1 MKVTAIEVF
10 PVKSLGR
17 PWLYC
22 AVRTDEGITGYSEF
36 GVGDLA
42 KGLTGLVE
50 DLSRQIIGKD
60 PRSVEQH
67 YTNMVRS
74 SRSAYG
80 GATWMAIA
88 GIELALWDV
97 KGKAMGVPVHELV
110 GGPTRTEQKVYWSH
124 LISFQSTNYKALGR
138 EPIRGYDDIKALMR
152 MALDAGYDT
161 VKTNIQIPPQTS
173 GDPFRTISQGT
184 AGPHDQVMERALR
197 KAAVNQIAAMREE
210 AGPDASICL
219 DVNVNFKAEA
229 QIRLGQALEPYDLMW
244 MEIDNLDAESLR
256 MVKDATRTPIC
267 SGEQKLGPL
276 NYLELLQNRS
286 MDFMKLDV
294 QWQGF
299 IPARRAANMAEL
311 FDINVAPHNYNSHLS
326 NFQTM
331 NLCASVNNV
340 RISESDPV
348 QAPWREEL
356 FTVLPEVNNG
366 MMKIPTGPGWGTD
379 LREDMA
385 KKYAYTG

>member
-1 MKVTAIEVF
+1 MKVTGIDTF
-10 PVKSLGR
+10 LVKSLGR
-17 PWLYC
+17 PWMYC

-42 KGLTGLVE
+42 KGLQGLVE
-50 DLSRQIIGKD
+50 DLSRHIIGKD

-67 YTNMVRS
+67 YTNMVRL

-110 GGPTRTEQKVYWSH
+110 GGPTRSEQKVYWSH
-124 LISFQSTNYKALGR
+124 LVSFQSTNYKALGR
-138 EPIRGYDDIKALMR
+138 EPLRNYDDIKALMR

-161 VKTNIQIPPQTS
+161 VKTNIQIP

-184 AGPHDQVMERALR
+184 VGPHDQVLSRELQN
-197 KAAVNQIAAMREE
+197 AAVRQISAMREE
-210 AGPDASICL
+210 AGPDAHICL

-256 MVKDATRTPIC
+256 MVKNATRTPIC

-356 FTVLPEVNNG
+356 FTELPEINNG

>member
-1 MKVTAIEVF
+1 MKVTGIDTF
-10 PVKSLGR
+10 LVKSLGR
-17 PWLYC
+17 PWMYC

-42 KGLTGLVE
+42 KGLQGLVE
-50 DLSRQIIGKD
+50 DLSRHIIGKD

-110 GGPTRTEQKVYWSH
+110 GGPTRSEQKVYWSH
-124 LISFQSTNYKALGR
+124 LVSFQSTNYKALGR
-138 EPIRGYDDIKALMR
+138 EPLRNYDDIKALMR

-161 VKTNIQIPPQTS
+161 VKTNIQIP

-184 AGPHDQVMERALR
+184 TGPHDQVLSRDLQN
-197 KAAVNQIAAMREE
+197 AAVRQISAMREE
-210 AGPDASICL
+210 AGPDAHICL

-256 MVKDATRTPIC
+256 MVKNATRTPIC

-366 MMKIPTGPGWGTD
+366 MMKIPTGPGWGTE
-379 LREDMA
+379 LREDVA

>member
-1 MKVTAIEVF
+1 MKVTGIDTF
-10 PVKSLGR
+10 LVKSLGR
-17 PWLYC
+17 PWMYC

-42 KGLTGLVE
+42 KGLQGLVE
-50 DLSRQIIGKD
+50 DLSRHIIGKD

-110 GGPTRTEQKVYWSH
+110 GGPTRSEQKVYWSH
-124 LISFQSTNYKALGR
+124 LVSFQSTNYKALGR
-138 EPIRGYDDIKALMR
+138 EPLRNYDDIKALMR

-161 VKTNIQIPPQTS
+161 VKTNIQIP

-184 AGPHDQVMERALR
+184 TGPHDQVLSRELQN
-197 KAAVNQIAAMREE
+197 AAVRQISAMREE
-210 AGPDASICL
+210 AGPDAHICL

-256 MVKDATRTPIC
+256 MVKNATRTPIC

-331 NLCASVNNV
+331 NLCASINNV

-356 FTVLPEVNNG
+356 FTVLPEVNEG
-366 MMKIPTGPGWGTD
+366 MMKIPTGPGWGTE

>member
-1 MKVTAIEVF
+1 MKVTGIDTF
-10 PVKSLGR
+10 LVKSLGR
-17 PWLYC
+17 PWMYC

-42 KGLTGLVE
+42 KGLQGLVE
-50 DLSRQIIGKD
+50 DLSRHIIGKD

-110 GGPTRTEQKVYWSH
+110 GGPTRSEQKVYWSH
-124 LISFQSTNYKALGR
+124 LVSFQSTNYKALGR
-138 EPIRGYDDIKALMR
+138 EPLRNYDDIKALMR

-161 VKTNIQIPPQTS
+161 VKTNIQIP

-184 AGPHDQVMERALR
+184 VGPHDQVLSRELQN
-197 KAAVNQIAAMREE
+197 AAVRQISAMREE
-210 AGPDASICL
+210 AGPDAHICL

-256 MVKDATRTPIC
+256 MVKNATRTPIC

-331 NLCASVNNV
+331 NLCASINNV

-366 MMKIPTGPGWGTD
+366 MMKIPTGPGWGTE
-379 LREDMA
+379 LREDVA

>member
-1 MKVTAIEVF
+1 MKVTGIDTF
-10 PVKSLGR
+10 LVKSLGR
-17 PWLYC
+17 PWMYC

-42 KGLTGLVE
+42 KGLQGLVE

-110 GGPTRTEQKVYWSH
+110 GGPTRSEQKVYWSH
-124 LISFQSTNYKALGR
+124 LVSFQSTNYKALGR
-138 EPIRGYDDIKALMR
+138 EPLRNYDDIKALMR

-161 VKTNIQIPPQTS
+161 VKTNIQIP

-184 AGPHDQVMERALR
+184 VGPHDQVLSRELQN
-197 KAAVNQIAAMREE
+197 AAVRQISAMREE
-210 AGPDASICL
+210 AGPDAHICL

-256 MVKDATRTPIC
+256 MVKNATRTPIC

-331 NLCASVNNV
+331 NLCASINNV

-366 MMKIPTGPGWGTD
+366 MMKIPTGPGWGTE

>member
-1 MKVTAIEVF
+1 MKVVAIEVI

-36 GVGDLA
+36 GVGDLL
-42 KGLTGLVE
+42 KGLTGLVD
-50 DLSRQIIGKD
+50 DLSRLIIGKD
-60 PRSVEQH
+60 PRNVEAH
-67 YTNMVRS
+67 YTNMVRATRS
-74 SRSAYG
+74 SYG

-88 GIELALWDV
+88 GIELALWDI
-97 KGKAMGVPVHELV
+97 KGKAANMPVHELV

-124 LISFQSTNYKALGR
+124 LITYQSSNYEALGR

-161 VKTNIQIPPQTS
+161 VKTNIQIP
-173 GDPFRTISQGT
+173 GDPYRTISQGT
-184 AGPHDQVMERALR
+184 VGPHDQVLTRELQN
-197 KAAVNQIAAMREE
+197 AAVAQIAAMREE
-210 AGPDASICL
+210 GGPDANICL
-219 DVNVNFKAEA
+219 DINVNFKAEA
-229 QIRLGQALEPYDLMW
+229 QIRLCQALEPYDLMW
-244 MEIDNLDAESLR
+244 MEIDNLDAQSLR

-267 SGEQKLGPL
+267 TGEQKLGPL
-276 NYLELLQNRS
+276 NYLDLLQNRS
-286 MDFMKLDV
+286 MDFMKVDV

-311 FDINVAPHNYNSHLS
+311 FEINVAPHNYNSHLS
-326 NFQTM
+326 NFQSM
-331 NLCASVNNV
+331 NFCATINNV

-348 QAPWREEL
+348 QAPWRDEL
-356 FTVLPEVNNG
+356 FTVLPEINNG
-366 MMKIPTGPGWGTD
+366 MMKIPTGPGWGTE
-379 LREDMA
+379 LNEEAA

>member
-1 MKVTAIEVF
+1 MKVTGIDTF
-10 PVKSLGR
+10 LVKSLGR
-17 PWLYC
+17 PWMYC

-42 KGLTGLVE
+42 KGLQGLVE

-110 GGPTRTEQKVYWSH
+110 GGPTRSEQKVYWSH
-124 LISFQSTNYKALGR
+124 LVSFQSTNYKALGR
-138 EPIRGYDDIKALMR
+138 EPLRNYDDIKALMR

-161 VKTNIQIPPQTS
+161 VKTNIQIP

-184 AGPHDQVMERALR
+184 VGPHDQVLSRELQN
-197 KAAVNQIAAMREE
+197 AAVRQISAMREE
-210 AGPDASICL
+210 AGPDAHICL

-256 MVKDATRTPIC
+256 MVKNATRTPIC

-366 MMKIPTGPGWGTD
+366 MMKIPTGPGWGTE
-379 LREDMA
+379 LREDVA

>member
-1 MKVTAIEVF
+1 MKVTGIDTF
-10 PVKSLGR
+10 LVKSLGR
-17 PWLYC
+17 PWMYC

-42 KGLTGLVE
+42 KGLQGLVE
-50 DLSRQIIGKD
+50 DLSRHIIGKD

-124 LISFQSTNYKALGR
+124 LVSFQSTNYKALGR
-138 EPIRGYDDIKALMR
+138 EPLRNYDDIKALVR
-152 MALDAGYDT
+152 MAIDAGYDT
-161 VKTNIQIPPQTS
+161 MKTNIQIP
-173 GDPFRTISQGT
+173 GEPFRTIGQGT
-184 AGPHDQVMERALR
+184 VGPHDQVMERDLR
-197 KAAVNQIAAMREE
+197 KAAVAQLAAMREE
-210 AGPDASICL
+210 AGPNANICL

-256 MVKDATRTPIC
+256 MVKNATRTPIC

-331 NLCASVNNV
+331 NLCASINNV

-366 MMKIPTGPGWGTD
+366 MMKIPTGPGWGTE

>member
-1 MKVTAIEVF
+1 MKVTGIDTF
-10 PVKSLGR
+10 LVKSLGR
-17 PWLYC
+17 PWMYC

-42 KGLTGLVE
+42 KGLQGLVE
-50 DLSRQIIGKD
+50 DLSRHIIGKD

-110 GGPTRTEQKVYWSH
+110 GGPTRSEQKVYWSH
-124 LISFQSTNYKALGR
+124 LVSFQSTNYKALGR
-138 EPIRGYDDIKALMR
+138 EPLRNYDDIKALMR

-161 VKTNIQIPPQTS
+161 VKTNIQIP

-184 AGPHDQVMERALR
+184 VGPHDQVLSRDLQN
-197 KAAVNQIAAMREE
+197 AAVRQISAMREE
-210 AGPDASICL
+210 AGPDAHICL

-256 MVKDATRTPIC
+256 MVKNATRTPIC

-299 IPARRAANMAEL
+299 IPARRAANLAEL

-331 NLCASVNNV
+331 NLCASINNV

-366 MMKIPTGPGWGTD
+366 MMKIPTGPGWGTE

>member
-1 MKVTAIEVF
+1 
-10 PVKSLGR
+10 
-17 PWLYC
+17 
-22 AVRTDEGITGYSEF
+22 
-36 GVGDLA
+36 
-42 KGLTGLVE
+42 
-50 DLSRQIIGKD
+50 
-60 PRSVEQH
+60 
-67 YTNMVRS
+67 
-74 SRSAYG
+74 
-80 GATWMAIA
+80 
-88 GIELALWDV
+88 
-97 KGKAMGVPVHELV
+97 
-110 GGPTRTEQKVYWSH
+110 
-124 LISFQSTNYKALGR
+124 
-138 EPIRGYDDIKALMR
+138 
-152 MALDAGYDT
+152 
-161 VKTNIQIPPQTS
+161 
-173 GDPFRTISQGT
+173 
-184 AGPHDQVMERALR
+184 
-197 KAAVNQIAAMREE
+197 MREE
-210 AGPDASICL
+210 AGADASICL

-311 FDINVAPHNYNSHLS
+311 FDINVAPHNYNTHLS

-385 KKYAYTG
+385 KKYAWTG

>member
-1 MKVTAIEVF
+1 MKVTGIDTF
-10 PVKSLGR
+10 LVKSLGR
-17 PWLYC
+17 PWMYC

-42 KGLTGLVE
+42 KGLQGLVE
-50 DLSRQIIGKD
+50 DLSRHIIGKD

-110 GGPTRTEQKVYWSH
+110 GGPTRSEQKVYWSH
-124 LISFQSTNYKALGR
+124 LVSFQSTNYKALGR
-138 EPIRGYDDIKALMR
+138 EPLRNYDDIKALMR

-161 VKTNIQIPPQTS
+161 VKTNIQIP

-184 AGPHDQVMERALR
+184 TGPHDQVLSRDLQN
-197 KAAVNQIAAMREE
+197 AAVRQISAMREE
-210 AGPDASICL
+210 AGPDANICL

-256 MVKDATRTPIC
+256 MVKNATRTPIC

-331 NLCASVNNV
+331 NLCASINNV

>member
-1 MKVTAIEVF
+1 MKVTGIDTF
-10 PVKSLGR
+10 LVKSLTR

-50 DLSRQIIGKD
+50 DLSRHIIGKD

-124 LISFQSTNYKALGR
+124 LVSFQSTNYKALGR
-138 EPIRGYDDIKALMR
+138 EPLRNYDDIKALMR

-161 VKTNIQIPPQTS
+161 VKTNIQIP

-184 AGPHDQVMERALR
+184 VGPHDQVLSRELQN
-197 KAAVNQIAAMREE
+197 AAVRQISAMREE
-210 AGPDASICL
+210 AGPDAHICL

-256 MVKDATRTPIC
+256 MVKNATRTPIC

-366 MMKIPTGPGWGTD
+366 MMKIPTGPGWGTE

>member
-1 MKVTAIEVF
+1 MKVTAIEGF

-36 GVGDLA
+36 GTGDLA
-42 KGLTGLVE
+42 KGLKGLVE
-50 DLSRQIIGKD
+50 DLSRHIIGRD

-124 LISFQSTNYKALGR
+124 LVSFQSTNYKALGR
-138 EPIRGYDDIKALMR
+138 EPIRNYDDIKALMR

-161 VKTNIQIPPQTS
+161 IKTNIQIP
-173 GDPFRTISQGT
+173 GDPFSTISQGT

-197 KAAVNQIAAMREE
+197 KAAVTQIAVMREE

-219 DVNVNFKAEA
+219 DVNVNFKAES

-385 KKYAYTG
+385 KKYVWTG

>member
-50 DLSRQIIGKD
+50 DLSRHIIGRD

-97 KGKAMGVPVHELV
+97 KGKAMGVPVHELL

-124 LISFQSTNYKALGR
+124 LVSFQSTNYKALGR
-138 EPIRGYDDIKALMR
+138 EPLRNYDDIKALMR

-161 VKTNIQIPPQTS
+161 VKTNIQIP

-184 AGPHDQVMERALR
+184 AGPHDQIMERALR
-197 KAAVNQIAAMREE
+197 QAAVTQIAAMREE
-210 AGPDASICL
+210 AGPDANICL

-331 NLCASVNNV
+331 NLCASINNV

-356 FTVLPEVNNG
+356 FTALPEVNNG

-385 KKYAYTG
+385 KKYAWTG

>member
-1 MKVTAIEVF
+1 MKVTGIDTF
-10 PVKSLGR
+10 LVKSLGR
-17 PWLYC
+17 PWMYC

-42 KGLTGLVE
+42 KGLQGLVE
-50 DLSRQIIGKD
+50 DLSRHIIGKD

-110 GGPTRTEQKVYWSH
+110 GGPTRSEQKVYWSH
-124 LISFQSTNYKALGR
+124 LVSFQSTNYKALGR
-138 EPIRGYDDIKALMR
+138 EPLRNYDDIKALMR

-161 VKTNIQIPPQTS
+161 VKTNIQIP

-184 AGPHDQVMERALR
+184 TGPHDQVLSRDLQN
-197 KAAVNQIAAMREE
+197 AAVRQISAMREE
-210 AGPDASICL
+210 AGPDAHICL

-256 MVKDATRTPIC
+256 MVKNATRTPIC

-366 MMKIPTGPGWGTD
+366 MMKIPTGPGWGTE

-385 KKYAYTG
+385 KKYAYTE

>member
-1 MKVTAIEVF
+1 MKVTGIDTF
-10 PVKSLGR
+10 LVKSLTR

-50 DLSRQIIGKD
+50 DLSRHIIGKD

-74 SRSAYG
+74 SRSAFG

-124 LISFQSTNYKALGR
+124 LVSFQSTNYKALGR
-138 EPIRGYDDIKALMR
+138 EPLRNYDDIKALMR

-161 VKTNIQIPPQTS
+161 VKTNIQIP

-184 AGPHDQVMERALR
+184 VGPHDQVLSRELQN
-197 KAAVNQIAAMREE
+197 AAVRQISAMREE
-210 AGPDASICL
+210 AGPDAHICL

-256 MVKDATRTPIC
+256 MVKNATRTPIC

-366 MMKIPTGPGWGTD
+366 MMKIPTGPGWGTE

>member
-1 MKVTAIEVF
+1 MKVTGIDTF
-10 PVKSLGR
+10 LVKSLGR
-17 PWLYC
+17 PWMYC

-42 KGLTGLVE
+42 KGLQGLVE
-50 DLSRQIIGKD
+50 DLSRHIIGKD

-110 GGPTRTEQKVYWSH
+110 GGPTRSEQKVYWSH
-124 LISFQSTNYKALGR
+124 LVSFQSTNYKALGR
-138 EPIRGYDDIKALMR
+138 EPLRNYDDIKALMR

-161 VKTNIQIPPQTS
+161 VKTNIQIP

-184 AGPHDQVMERALR
+184 VGPHDQVLSRELQN
-197 KAAVNQIAAMREE
+197 AAVRQISAMREE
-210 AGPDASICL
+210 AGPDAHICL

-256 MVKDATRTPIC
+256 MVKNATRTPIC

-299 IPARRAANMAEL
+299 IPARRAANLAEL

-331 NLCASVNNV
+331 NLCASINNV

-366 MMKIPTGPGWGTD
+366 MMKIPTGPGWGTE

>member
-1 MKVTAIEVF
+1 MKVTGIDTF
-10 PVKSLGR
+10 LVKSLGR
-17 PWLYC
+17 PWMYC

-42 KGLTGLVE
+42 KGLQGLVE
-50 DLSRQIIGKD
+50 DLSRHIIGKD

-110 GGPTRTEQKVYWSH
+110 GGPTRSEQKVYWSH
-124 LISFQSTNYKALGR
+124 LVSFQSTNYKALGR
-138 EPIRGYDDIKALMR
+138 EPLRNYDDIKALMR

-161 VKTNIQIPPQTS
+161 VKTNIQIP

-184 AGPHDQVMERALR
+184 VGPHDQVLSRELQN
-197 KAAVNQIAAMREE
+197 AAVRQISAMREE
-210 AGPDASICL
+210 AGPDAHICL

-256 MVKDATRTPIC
+256 MVKNATRTPIC

-331 NLCASVNNV
+331 NLCASINNV

-366 MMKIPTGPGWGTD
+366 MMKIPTGPGWGTE

-385 KKYAYTG
+385 KKYAWTG

>member
-1 MKVTAIEVF
+1 MKVTGIEVF

-42 KGLTGLVE
+42 KGLTGLVD
-50 DLSRQIIGKD
+50 DLSRHIIGKD

-74 SRSAYG
+74 SRSAFG

-124 LISFQSTNYKALGR
+124 LVSFQSTNYKALGR
-138 EPIRGYDDIKALMR
+138 EPLRNYDDIKALVR
-152 MALDAGYDT
+152 MAIDAGYDT
-161 VKTNIQIPPQTS
+161 MKTNIQIP
-173 GDPFRTISQGT
+173 GEPFRTISQGT

-197 KAAVNQIAAMREE
+197 RAAVDQISAMREE
-210 AGPDASICL
+210 GGPDANICL
-219 DVNVNFKAEA
+219 DVNVNFKAES

-331 NLCASVNNV
+331 NMCASINNV

>member
-1 MKVTAIEVF
+1 MKVTGIDTF
-10 PVKSLGR
+10 LVKSLGR
-17 PWLYC
+17 PWMYC

-42 KGLTGLVE
+42 KGLQGLVE
-50 DLSRQIIGKD
+50 DLSRHIIGKD

-110 GGPTRTEQKVYWSH
+110 GGPTRSEQKVYWSH
-124 LISFQSTNYKALGR
+124 LVSFQSTNYKALGR
-138 EPIRGYDDIKALMR
+138 EPLRNYDDIKALMR

-161 VKTNIQIPPQTS
+161 VKTNIQIP

-184 AGPHDQVMERALR
+184 VGPHDQVLSRELQN
-197 KAAVNQIAAMREE
+197 AAVRQISAMREE
-210 AGPDASICL
+210 AGPDAHICL

-256 MVKDATRTPIC
+256 MVKNATRTPIC

-331 NLCASVNNV
+331 NLCASINNV

>member
-1 MKVTAIEVF
+1 MKVTGIDTF
-10 PVKSLGR
+10 LVKSLGR
-17 PWLYC
+17 PWMYC

-42 KGLTGLVE
+42 KGLQGLVE
-50 DLSRQIIGKD
+50 DLSRHIIGKN

-110 GGPTRTEQKVYWSH
+110 GGPTRAEQKVYWSH
-124 LISFQSTNYKALGR
+124 LVSFQSTNYKALGR
-138 EPIRGYDDIKALMR
+138 EPLRNYDDIKALMR

-161 VKTNIQIPPQTS
+161 VKTNIQIP

-184 AGPHDQVMERALR
+184 VGPHDQVLSRDLQN
-197 KAAVNQIAAMREE
+197 AAVRQISAMREE
-210 AGPDASICL
+210 AGPDAHICL

-229 QIRLGQALEPYDLMW
+229 QIRLGQALEPYNLMW

-256 MVKDATRTPIC
+256 MVKNATRTPIC

-331 NLCASVNNV
+331 NLCASINNV

-366 MMKIPTGPGWGTD
+366 MMKIPTGPGWGTE

>member
-1 MKVTAIEVF
+1 MKVTGIDTF
-10 PVKSLGR
+10 LVKSLGR
-17 PWLYC
+17 PWMYC

-42 KGLTGLVE
+42 KGLQGLVE
-50 DLSRQIIGKD
+50 DLSRHIIGKD

-110 GGPTRTEQKVYWSH
+110 GGPTRSEQKVYWSH
-124 LISFQSTNYKALGR
+124 LVSFQSTNYKALGR
-138 EPIRGYDDIKALMR
+138 EPLRNYDDIKALMR

-161 VKTNIQIPPQTS
+161 VKTNIQIP
-173 GDPFRTISQGT
+173 GEPFRTISQGT
-184 AGPHDQVMERALR
+184 TGPHDQVLSRELQN
-197 KAAVNQIAAMREE
+197 AAVRQISAMREE
-210 AGPDASICL
+210 AGPDAHICL

-256 MVKDATRTPIC
+256 MVKNATRTPIC

-331 NLCASVNNV
+331 NLCASINNV

-366 MMKIPTGPGWGTD
+366 MMKIPTGPGWGTE

>member
-1 MKVTAIEVF
+1 MKVTGIDTF
-10 PVKSLGR
+10 LVKSLGR
-17 PWLYC
+17 PWMYC

-42 KGLTGLVE
+42 KGLQGLVE
-50 DLSRQIIGKD
+50 DLSRHIIGKD

-124 LISFQSTNYKALGR
+124 LVSFQSSNYKALGR
-138 EPIRGYDDIKALMR
+138 EPLRNYDDIKALMR

-161 VKTNIQIPPQTS
+161 VKTNIQIP

-184 AGPHDQVMERALR
+184 VGPHDQVLSRELQN
-197 KAAVNQIAAMREE
+197 AAVRQISAMREE
-210 AGPDASICL
+210 AGPDAHICL

-256 MVKDATRTPIC
+256 MVKNATRTPIC

-366 MMKIPTGPGWGTD
+366 MMKIPTGPGWGTE

>member
-1 MKVTAIEVF
+1 MKVTGIDTF
-10 PVKSLGR
+10 LVKSLGR
-17 PWLYC
+17 PWMYC

-42 KGLTGLVE
+42 KGLQGLVE

-110 GGPTRTEQKVYWSH
+110 GGPTRSEQKVYWSH
-124 LISFQSTNYKALGR
+124 LVSFQSTNYKALGR
-138 EPIRGYDDIKALMR
+138 EPLRNYDDIKALMR

-161 VKTNIQIPPQTS
+161 VKTNIQIP

-184 AGPHDQVMERALR
+184 TGPHDQVLSRDLQN
-197 KAAVNQIAAMREE
+197 AAVRQISAMREE
-210 AGPDASICL
+210 AGPDAHICL

-256 MVKDATRTPIC
+256 MVKNATRTPIC

-331 NLCASVNNV
+331 NLCASINNV

-366 MMKIPTGPGWGTD
+366 MMKIPTGPGWGTE

>member
-1 MKVTAIEVF
+1 MKVTGIDTF
-10 PVKSLGR
+10 LVKSLGR
-17 PWLYC
+17 PWMYC

-42 KGLTGLVE
+42 KGLQGLVE
-50 DLSRQIIGKD
+50 DLSRHIIGKD

-97 KGKAMGVPVHELV
+97 KGKAMGIPVHELV
-110 GGPTRTEQKVYWSH
+110 GGPTRSEQKVYWSH
-124 LISFQSTNYKALGR
+124 LVSFQSTNYKALGR
-138 EPIRGYDDIKALMR
+138 EPLRNYDDIKALMR

-161 VKTNIQIPPQTS
+161 VKTNIQIP

-184 AGPHDQVMERALR
+184 TGPHDQVLSRDLQN
-197 KAAVNQIAAMREE
+197 AAVRQISAMREE
-210 AGPDASICL
+210 AGPDAHICL

-256 MVKDATRTPIC
+256 MVKNATRTPIC

-331 NLCASVNNV
+331 NLCASINNV

-379 LREDMA
+379 LREDVA

>member
-1 MKVTAIEVF
+1 MKVTGIDTF
-10 PVKSLGR
+10 LVKSLGR
-17 PWLYC
+17 PWMYC

-42 KGLTGLVE
+42 KGLQGLVE
-50 DLSRQIIGKD
+50 DLSRHIIGKD

-124 LISFQSTNYKALGR
+124 LVSFQSTNYKALGR
-138 EPIRGYDDIKALMR
+138 EPLRNYDDIKALMR

-161 VKTNIQIPPQTS
+161 VKTNIQIP

-184 AGPHDQVMERALR
+184 VGPHDQVLSRELQN
-197 KAAVNQIAAMREE
+197 AAVRQISAMREE
-210 AGPDASICL
+210 AGPDANICL

-256 MVKDATRTPIC
+256 MVKNATRTPIC

-299 IPARRAANMAEL
+299 IPARRAANIAEL

-366 MMKIPTGPGWGTD
+366 MMKIPTGPGWGTE

>member
-1 MKVTAIEVF
+1 MKVTGIEVF

-42 KGLTGLVE
+42 KGLTGLVD
-50 DLSRQIIGKD
+50 DLSRHIIGKD

-74 SRSAYG
+74 SRSAFG

-124 LISFQSTNYKALGR
+124 LVSFQSTNYKALGR
-138 EPIRGYDDIKALMR
+138 EPLRNYDDIKALVR
-152 MALDAGYDT
+152 MAIDAGYDT
-161 VKTNIQIPPQTS
+161 MKTNIQIP
-173 GDPFRTISQGT
+173 GEPFSTISQGT

-197 KAAVNQIAAMREE
+197 RAAVDQISAMREE
-210 AGPDASICL
+210 GGSDANICL
-219 DVNVNFKAEA
+219 DVNVNFKAES

-331 NLCASVNNV
+331 NMCASINNV

>member
-1 MKVTAIEVF
+1 MKVTGIDTF
-10 PVKSLGR
+10 LVKSLGR
-17 PWLYC
+17 PWMYC

-42 KGLTGLVE
+42 KGLQGLVE
-50 DLSRQIIGKD
+50 DLSRHIIGKD

-124 LISFQSTNYKALGR
+124 LVSFQSTNYKALGR
-138 EPIRGYDDIKALMR
+138 EPLRNYDDIKALMR

-161 VKTNIQIPPQTS
+161 VKTNIQIP

-184 AGPHDQVMERALR
+184 TGPHDQVLTRELQN
-197 KAAVNQIAAMREE
+197 AAVRQISAMREE
-210 AGPDASICL
+210 AGPDAHICL

-256 MVKDATRTPIC
+256 MVKNATRTPIC

-331 NLCASVNNV
+331 NLCASINNV

-366 MMKIPTGPGWGTD
+366 MMKIPTGPGWGTE

>member
-1 MKVTAIEVF
+1 MKVTGIDTF
-10 PVKSLGR
+10 LVKSLGR
-17 PWLYC
+17 PWMYC

-42 KGLTGLVE
+42 KGLQGLVE
-50 DLSRQIIGKD
+50 DLSRHIIGKD

-110 GGPTRTEQKVYWSH
+110 GGPTRSEQKVYWSH
-124 LISFQSTNYKALGR
+124 LVSFQSTNYKALGR
-138 EPIRGYDDIKALMR
+138 EPLRNYDDIKALMR

-161 VKTNIQIPPQTS
+161 VKTNIQIP
-173 GDPFRTISQGT
+173 GEPFRTIGQGT
-184 AGPHDQVMERALR
+184 VGPHDQVLSRELQN
-197 KAAVNQIAAMREE
+197 AAVRQISAMREE
-210 AGPDASICL
+210 AGPDAHICL

-256 MVKDATRTPIC
+256 MVKNATRTPIC

>member
-1 MKVTAIEVF
+1 MKVTGIDTF
-10 PVKSLGR
+10 LVKSLGR
-17 PWLYC
+17 PWMYC

-50 DLSRQIIGKD
+50 DLSRHIIGKD

-124 LISFQSTNYKALGR
+124 LVSFQSTNYKALGR
-138 EPIRGYDDIKALMR
+138 EPLRNYDDIKALMR

-161 VKTNIQIPPQTS
+161 VKTNIQIP

-184 AGPHDQVMERALR
+184 VGPHDQVLSRELQN
-197 KAAVNQIAAMREE
+197 AAVRQISAMREE
-210 AGPDASICL
+210 AGPDAHICL

-256 MVKDATRTPIC
+256 MVKNATRTPIC

-311 FDINVAPHNYNSHLS
+311 FDINIAPHNYNSHLS

-331 NLCASVNNV
+331 NLCASINNV

-366 MMKIPTGPGWGTD
+366 MMKIPTGPGWGTE

>member
-1 MKVTAIEVF
+1 MKVTGIDTF
-10 PVKSLGR
+10 LVKSLGR
-17 PWLYC
+17 PWMYC

-42 KGLTGLVE
+42 KGLQGLVE
-50 DLSRQIIGKD
+50 DLSRHIIGKD

-110 GGPTRTEQKVYWSH
+110 GGPTRSEQKVYWSH
-124 LISFQSTNYKALGR
+124 LVSFQSTNYKALGR
-138 EPIRGYDDIKALMR
+138 EPLRNYDDIKALMR

-161 VKTNIQIPPQTS
+161 VKTNIQIP

-184 AGPHDQVMERALR
+184 VGPHDQVLSRELQN
-197 KAAVNQIAAMREE
+197 AAVRQISAMREE
-210 AGPDASICL
+210 AGPDAHICL

-256 MVKDATRTPIC
+256 MVKNATRTPIC

-366 MMKIPTGPGWGTD
+366 MMKIPTGPGWGTE

>member
-1 MKVTAIEVF
+1 MKVTGIDTF
-10 PVKSLGR
+10 LVKSLGR
-17 PWLYC
+17 PWMYC

-42 KGLTGLVE
+42 KGLQGLVE
-50 DLSRQIIGKD
+50 DLSRHIIGKD

-110 GGPTRTEQKVYWSH
+110 GGPTRSEQKVYWSH
-124 LISFQSTNYKALGR
+124 LVSFQSTNYKALGR
-138 EPIRGYDDIKALMR
+138 EPLRNYDDIKALMR

-161 VKTNIQIPPQTS
+161 VKTNIQIP

-184 AGPHDQVMERALR
+184 TGPHDQVLSRELQN
-197 KAAVNQIAAMREE
+197 AAVRQISAMREE
-210 AGPDASICL
+210 AGPDAHICL

-256 MVKDATRTPIC
+256 MVKNATRTPIC

-331 NLCASVNNV
+331 NLCASINNV

-366 MMKIPTGPGWGTD
+366 MMKIPMGPGWGTE

>member
-1 MKVTAIEVF
+1 MKVTGIDTF
-10 PVKSLGR
+10 LVKSLGR
-17 PWLYC
+17 PWMYC

-50 DLSRQIIGKD
+50 DLSRHIIGKD

-74 SRSAYG
+74 SRSAFG

-124 LISFQSTNYKALGR
+124 LVSFQSSNYKALGR
-138 EPIRGYDDIKALMR
+138 EPLRNYDDIKALMR

-161 VKTNIQIPPQTS
+161 VKTNIQIP

-184 AGPHDQVMERALR
+184 VGPHDQVLSRELQN
-197 KAAVNQIAAMREE
+197 AAVRQISAMREE
-210 AGPDASICL
+210 AGPDAHICL

-256 MVKDATRTPIC
+256 MVKNATRTPIC

-331 NLCASVNNV
+331 NLCASINNV

-366 MMKIPTGPGWGTD
+366 MMKIPTGPGWGTE

>member
-1 MKVTAIEVF
+1 MKVTGIDTF
-10 PVKSLGR
+10 LVKSLGR
-17 PWLYC
+17 PWMYC

-42 KGLTGLVE
+42 KGLQGLVE
-50 DLSRQIIGKD
+50 DLSRHIIGKD
-60 PRSVEQH
+60 PRSIEQH

-110 GGPTRTEQKVYWSH
+110 GGPTRSEQKVYWSH
-124 LISFQSTNYKALGR
+124 LVSFQSTNYKALGR
-138 EPIRGYDDIKALMR
+138 EPLRNYDDIKALMR

-161 VKTNIQIPPQTS
+161 VKTNIQIP

-184 AGPHDQVMERALR
+184 VGPHDQVLSRELQN
-197 KAAVNQIAAMREE
+197 AAVRQISAMREE
-210 AGPDASICL
+210 AGPDAHICL

-256 MVKDATRTPIC
+256 MVKNATRTPIC

-331 NLCASVNNV
+331 NLCASINNV

-366 MMKIPTGPGWGTD
+366 MMKIPTGPGWGTE

>member
-1 MKVTAIEVF
+1 MKVTGIEVF

-42 KGLTGLVE
+42 KGLTGLVD
-50 DLSRQIIGKD
+50 DLSRHIIGKD

-74 SRSAYG
+74 SRSAFG

-124 LISFQSTNYKALGR
+124 LVSFQSTNYKALGR
-138 EPIRGYDDIKALMR
+138 EPLRNYDDIKALVR
-152 MALDAGYDT
+152 MAIDAGYDT
-161 VKTNIQIPPQTS
+161 MKTNIQIP
-173 GDPFRTISQGT
+173 GEPFRTISQGT
-184 AGPHDQVMERALR
+184 VGPHDQVMERALR
-197 KAAVNQIAAMREE
+197 KAAVDQISAMREE
-210 AGPDASICL
+210 AGPDANICL
-219 DVNVNFKAEA
+219 DVNVNFKAES

-331 NLCASVNNV
+331 NMCATINNV

-385 KKYAYTG
+385 KKYAWTG